1 MRLVRPSTTMDVM
14 LWVSTTFAVLIGARL
29 LSLVIPSEYY
39 FTFQSLFSDRPSQKM
54 VLSVLGKMLAPFL
67 VGLVVGWLLYRSAR
81 QSEGIN
87 RHATLAR
94 RLRQRWS
101 PTVFLAGFF
110 AAFISAWPMIV
121 YWDLLAN
128 PESAHLKALFFVLY
142 LVYMLA
148 FGYVTLLGL
157 LAAIFVSEQM
167 RPGGEEEDG
176 DKRRKIVSLGE
187 LSRVGALWLLHSGIA
202 SVVLDVIT
210 K

>member
-1 MRLVRPSTTMDVM
+1 MRVGWPRTTMDPV
-14 LWVSTTFAVLIGARL
+14 LWVSTTFAVLVGSRL

-67 VGLVVGWLLYRSAR
+67 VGLVAGWLLDRVTR
-81 QSEGIN
+81 QSDGVN

-167 RPGGEEEDG
+167 REGADDQ
-176 DKRRKIVSLGE
+176 DKKTVSLGQ

-202 SVVLDVIT
+202 SVVLDAIT

>member
-1 MRLVRPSTTMDVM
+1 MRIARAHITMDAM
-14 LWVSTTFAVLIGARL
+14 LWVSTTFAILVVSRL
-29 LSLVIPSEYY
+29 LSLAIPSEYY
-39 FTFQSLFSDRPSQKM
+39 FSFQALFSDRPPQKM
-54 VLSVLGKMLAPFL
+54 VVAVLGKMLGP
-67 VGLVVGWLLYRSAR
+67 LVVGFVAGWLLDLVTRRS
-81 QSEGIN
+81 EHVN

-101 PTVFLAGFF
+101 PSVFLGGFS

-128 PESAHLKALFFVLY
+128 PEVGHLKALFFVLY
-142 LVYMLA
+142 VIYMLA
-148 FGYVTLLGL
+148 FAYVALLGL
-157 LAAIFVSEQM
+157 LAAIFLRENLA
-167 RPGGEEEDG
+167 G
-176 DKRRKIVSLGE
+176 DPQARRIVSVGE

>member
-1 MRLVRPSTTMDVM
+1 M
-14 LWVSTTFAVLIGARL
+14 VLI
-29 LSLVIPSEYY
+29 
-39 FTFQSLFSDRPSQKM
+39 SDRPSQKM
-54 VLSVLGKMLAPFL
+54 VLAVLGKMLAPFL
-67 VGLVVGWLLYRSAR
+67 VGLVAGCLLDRVTR
-81 QSEGIN
+81 QSDVID

-101 PTVFLAGFF
+101 PTVFLSGFF

-148 FGYVTLLGL
+148 FGYVALLGL
-157 LAAIFVSEQM
+157 LTAIFVSEHM
-167 RPGGEEEDG
+167 RTDTDG
-176 DKRRKIVSLGE
+176 KDRKIVSAGE

-202 SVVLDVIT
+202 SVVLDAIT

>member
-1 MRLVRPSTTMDVM
+1 MRVGWPRTTMDPV
-14 LWVSTTFAVLIGARL
+14 LWVSTTFAVLVGSRL

-67 VGLVVGWLLYRSAR
+67 VGLVAGWLLDRVTR
-81 QSEGIN
+81 QSDGVN

-167 RPGGEEEDG
+167 QEGTDDQ
-176 DKRRKIVSLGE
+176 DKKIVSLGQ

-202 SVVLDVIT
+202 SVVLDAIT

>member
-1 MRLVRPSTTMDVM
+1 MRVGWPRTTMDPV
-14 LWVSTTFAVLIGARL
+14 LWVSTTFAVLVGSRL

-67 VGLVVGWLLYRSAR
+67 VGLVAGWLLDRVTR
-81 QSEGIN
+81 QSDGVN

-167 RPGGEEEDG
+167 REGTDDQ
-176 DKRRKIVSLGE
+176 DKKTVSLGQ

-202 SVVLDVIT
+202 SVVLDAIT